1 MAQNSPQSILPEN
14 SSISLPE
21 RKKSATKRGR
31 NCRKMQST
39 KCKSQVVSSRSKV
52 NDHALIEK
60 VDATFPSLQRV
71 FL

>member
-31 NCRKMQST
+31 SYREMQSANPNV
-39 KCKSQVVSSRSKV
+39 K
-52 NDHALIEK
+52 LF
-60 VDATFPSLQRV
+60 FPGQGSTTMR
-71 FL
+71 